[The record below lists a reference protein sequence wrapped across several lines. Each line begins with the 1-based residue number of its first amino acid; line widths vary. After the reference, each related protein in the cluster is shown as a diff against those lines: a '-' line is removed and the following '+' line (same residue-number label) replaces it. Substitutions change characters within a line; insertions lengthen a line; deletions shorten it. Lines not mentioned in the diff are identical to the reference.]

1 MSESCGRARRLL
13 WPDKGP
19 RAVDKETV
27 AAHRHTEG
35 CADCRAFFEEM
46 RALRGAVRSSLG
58 AEAAPIEIR
67 EAVYARL
74 ADTRLKQRGQ
84 RWRAGIAA
92 AAVLAVV
99 LVGAVALLRPR
110 SPVVPLVSLVA
121 GEHAKALGGDRLTSS
136 DRVEVERWL
145 AARVAFAVHVPVL
158 SEARLTGARVCLTER
173 GRGAIVEYAL
183 GDRTVSYFVL
193 PAPREALPID
203 AGITTAT
210 ESGYR
215 IVLWRDAGLVHAMVG
230 ALSEDELLR
239 LARECIEQAL
249 RLARHVTIGLFTTS

>member
-19 RAVDKETV
+19 RSVDKETV
-27 AAHRHTEG
+27 AARRHMKG
-35 CADCRAFFEEM
+35 CADCRVFFGEM
-46 RALRGAVRSSLG
+46 GTLSDAVRDSLG

-67 EAVYARL
+67 EAVYAHL
-74 ADTRLKQRGQ
+74 AETRLEQRGR
-84 RWRAGIAA
+84 RWRAGLAA

-99 LVGAVALLRPR
+99 FVGAVVLLRQS

-121 GEHAKALGGDRLTSS
+121 GEHAKAVGGDRLASS
-136 DRVEVERWL
+136 DRGEVERWL

-173 GRGAIVEYAL
+173 GRGAIVEYAFR
-183 GDRTVSYFVL
+183 DRTMSYFVL
-193 PAPREALPID
+193 PAPKEQLPVDDGVMI
-203 AGITTAT
+203 AA

-215 IVLWRDAGLVHAMVG
+215 VALWRHTGLLHAMVG
-230 ALSEDELLR
+230 ALSEDDLMR
-239 LARECIEQAL
+239 LAHECIDQTL
-249 RLARHVTIGLFTTS
+249 RLARHVTFGLFTTS